1 MKISVIDIGSNT
13 IKLVNYDITRDN
25 SFTAYQQESSKV
37 RLGESLVHTQ
47 NLSEHSMLKAI
58 DVLLLYRDIIKLES
72 VRDIICIGTSA
83 LREAKNGKYF
93 LEQVHKKTGF
103 NVKILTGVEEAYCSY
118 LGASMSTCFPDVL
131 YFDLGGGSLELVYT
145 ENFKI
150 KRANSL
156 PLGALRLGEIYSRKD
171 GSFSKKDVEN
181 MVEKIEEILP
191 NKKTFRIGID
201 TMLVGSGG
209 TLRAIARYDQQSR
222 GYPFEKIHNYRLTF
236 DSIESI
242 AKKLSPMKP
251 SEISDLHAMDSTR
264 AETVAAGTCVISTLM
279 NQYNFSEIVVSAFGL
294 REGVLASYLHS
305 PDAFESRN
313 SVQDLEL
320 QVTQLVTSRCKDENA
335 YFGLENI
342 VNYLISN
349 GYLKERESQIL
360 SYALD
365 TLTKLPPTDRIS
377 SQFFLIIDEIYPHL
391 SHREQLVLALSIAY
405 SKKTRVAESLFYK
418 HNILLKTQNLKS
430 IQKIGTLLKLGSL
443 FIKTKSQ
450 SRIRESER
458 NRMVIDIISNQKSYP
473 KLLLQNIIQKV
484 SDIFNIT
491 IQYGLVNN
499 PNKLKS
505 SEDTM
510 LTIDSKL

>member
-1 MKISVIDIGSNT
+1 LKISVIDIGSNT

-37 RLGESLVHTQ
+37 RLGESLVHSQ

-58 DVLLLYRDIIKLES
+58 DVLLLYRDIIRLES
-72 VRDIICIGTSA
+72 VRDVLCIGTSA
-83 LREAKNGKYF
+83 LREAKNGEYF

-103 NVKILTGVEEAYCSY
+103 TVKILSGIEEAYCSY
-118 LGASMSTCFPDVL
+118 LGASMSTCFPDAL

-145 ENFKI
+145 ENYKI
-150 KRANSL
+150 KRADSL
-156 PLGALRLGEIYSRKD
+156 PLGTLRLGEIYARKD
-171 GSFSKKDVEN
+171 GSFSKKDVET
-181 MVEKIEEILP
+181 MVERIEEILP
-191 NKKTFRIGID
+191 SRKTYGIGID

-209 TLRAIARYDQQSR
+209 TLRAVARYDQQST
-222 GYPFEKIHNYRLTF
+222 GYPFDKIHNYRLTF

-264 AETVAAGTCVISTLM
+264 AETVAAGTFVISTLM

-294 REGVLASYLHS
+294 REGILASYLHN

-313 SVQDLEL
+313 NIQELER
-320 QVTQLVTSRCKDENA
+320 QITQLVTITCKNENP

-342 VNYLISN
+342 INYMISN
-349 GYLKERESQIL
+349 GFLKEREAQIL

-365 TLTKLPPTDRIS
+365 TLTKLPPTDRVS
-377 SQFFLIIDEIYPHL
+377 SQFYLILDEVYPHL

-405 SKKTRVAESLFYK
+405 SKKARVAESLFYK
-418 HNILLKTQNLKS
+418 HSSILKTQNLKS

-443 FIKTKSQ
+443 IIKTKSQ
-450 SRIRESER
+450 TRLRESER
-458 NRMVIDIISNQKSYP
+458 NKIVIDIISNQKSYP
-473 KLLLQNIIQKV
+473 KLLLQYIIQKV
-484 SDIFNIT
+484 GDIFNIT
-491 IQYGLVNN
+491 IQYHLVNN
-499 PNKLKS
+499 SNKPKDS
-505 SEDTM
+505 DDTM
-510 LTIDSKL
+510 LTVNSKL